1 MQPPISSR
9 DGVEVEKKRGNRR
22 GTKAGLRGAT
32 GGVWELSWGEERDGE
47 GGAKMEKES

>member
-1 MQPPISSR
+1 
-9 DGVEVEKKRGNRR
+9 VEVEKKRGNRR

-47 GGAKMEKES
+47 GGQRWRKRAREWHDR